1 MLEHLIVCRHGET
14 VWNIE
19 RRAQGRA
26 DSPLT
31 AAGIEQAQ
39 ALGRALAA
47 RGIEHVVSSTLGRAL
62 HTAEIVAG
70 IAGCTVSVDERLV
83 ERAFGELEG
92 QRFEDMALDPAWTAV
107 VRCTD
112 PDATAPGAESLRE
125 VAARVLAAL
134 HDASALPY
142 RTVAVIT
149 HGQSISS
156 ALATLRDD
164 HAGFATYRHGNC
176 GYTPL
181 HVREDGFGI
190 DAWNLDPLA
199 VELAETSAVTD
210 QK

>member
-14 VWNIE
+14 QWNIE

-62 HTAEIVAG
+62 HTAEIVAS
-70 IAGCTVSVDERLV
+70 IAGCAVSVDERLV
-83 ERAFGELEG
+83 ERSFGQLEG
-92 QRFEDMALDPAWTAV
+92 QNFDAMALDPQWTAV

-112 PDATAPGAESLRE
+112 PDATAPGSESLRE
-125 VAARVLAAL
+125 VAARVIAAL
-134 HDASALPY
+134 EDVLMLPY
-142 RTVAVIT
+142 RSVAVIT
-149 HGQSISS
+149 HGQSIS
-156 ALATLRDD
+156 ALLGTLHGSSD
-164 HAGFATYRHGNC
+164 FSTFRHGNC

-181 HVREDGFGI
+181 HVREGSFQV

-199 VELAETSAVTD
+199 VVAAETPA
-210 QK
+210 

>member
-19 RRAQGRA
+19 RRAQGRG

-31 AAGIEQAQ
+31 EAGIGQAQ

-47 RGIEHVVSSTLGRAL
+47 RGIEHIVSSTLGRAL
-62 HTAEIVAG
+62 HTAEIVSE
-70 IAGCTVSVDERLV
+70 ITGCAVSVDERLV

-92 QRFEDMALDPAWTAV
+92 KRFEAMALDPVWTAV

-125 VAARVLAAL
+125 VATRVLAAL
-134 HDASALPY
+134 HDIRKLPY
-142 RTVAVIT
+142 RSVAVIT

-156 ALATLRDD
+156 MLATLRDD
-164 HAGFATYRHGNC
+164 HSDYAVYRHGNC

-181 HVREDGFGI
+181 HVREGGFGI

-199 VELAETSAVTD
+199 VELAERAVVTD

>member
-31 AAGIEQAQ
+31 AAGIEQARS
-39 ALGRALAA
+39 LGRALAA

-62 HTAEIVAG
+62 HTAEIVAE
-70 IAGCTVSVDERLV
+70 IAGCAVSVDPRLV
-83 ERAFGELEG
+83 ERSFGALEG
-92 QRFEDMALDPAWTAV
+92 QNFDSMALDPQWTAV

-112 PDATAPGAESLRE
+112 PDATAPGSESLRE
-125 VAARVLAAL
+125 VAARVMAAL
-134 HDASALPY
+134 EATRALPY
-142 RTVAVIT
+142 RSIAVIT
-149 HGQSISS
+149 HGQSLS
-156 ALATLRDD
+156 ALLGTLHNSHDYST
-164 HAGFATYRHGNC
+164 FRHGNC

-181 HVREDGFGI
+181 HVREGSFVV

-199 VELAETSAVTD
+199 VALADTSTVTD